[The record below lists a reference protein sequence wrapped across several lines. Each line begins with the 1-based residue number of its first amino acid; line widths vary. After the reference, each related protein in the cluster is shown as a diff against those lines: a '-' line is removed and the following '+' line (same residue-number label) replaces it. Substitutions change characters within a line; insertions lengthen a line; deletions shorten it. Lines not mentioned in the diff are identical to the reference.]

1 MSGPEIATSE
11 NPKVSYSVL
20 ILAPI
25 LHMNRLIS
33 ISLVAVLHVLGTG
46 ASPLVQALGSQQVDS
61 LVTMKRPAATAWEVA
76 APPVVD
82 GDVLDDPAWAMAL
95 PVSRFYQ
102 TRPDE
107 GQPSSQETEV
117 RIVYTQD
124 TLYLGVVCYD
134 EDPNAI
140 VVTEGGRDSPLSDTD
155 AFEIILDTYLDRQ
168 NGFLF
173 ATNPAGI
180 EYDAQITNEG
190 QGAVGGQRW
199 GNSPGRS
206 GAGFNLNWDG
216 SWEVQAR
223 VTDIGWSAEFAIP
236 FRTLRY
242 PRKNVQTWGLNFKR
256 SIRRRNETTYW
267 APLPRQYDLFRL
279 SLAGTLGG
287 IEIPNQRNLKVTP
300 YVLGEVRERT
310 SQENT
315 QWLGDMGADLKY
327 SLTPSLT
334 LDLTYNTD
342 FAQVEA
348 DAQQINL
355 DRFNLFFPEKRPFFL
370 ENAGLFAVGSP
381 QEIELF
387 FSRRI
392 GIGPAG
398 EQIPVLGGARITGK
412 AGGTDVGFLNM
423 QTQEVA
429 GASAN
434 NYTVA
439 RVRRELPNR
448 SYLGAMFT
456 NRQGTGEL
464 APADD
469 HNRTFAMDGRW
480 GIGESGQ
487 LAGFA
492 ARTVT
497 PEVDKREHAF
507 KFGGAI
513 NTQAWRLISNYTQV
527 GEGFNP
533 EMGFLRRR
541 DFRKV
546 DASIFHFYRPEDLWG
561 LLEIRPHA
569 SYQSFWN
576 FDGLQETGRVHAG
589 SHWEWRNGWGAETGM
604 NLIKEEVFTPFEI
617 VPGVVVPAGSYDDA
631 EGRWIINTD
640 MAAWLS
646 LRLTFTHGGFF
657 GGDRVG
663 TVTQVKFRLQETFSA
678 DLNWQWN
685 DIDLPGGDFVTNLA
699 RLRLN
704 YSFTPKMFLQS
715 LIQYN
720 DRDDLWSMN
729 LRYGWLQSA
738 NAGLFLVYNDSRGIE
753 SMRDTISDRSVLL
766 KFSWLFDLLD

>member
-1 MSGPEIATSE
+1 MKDCLRTGVYAAI
-11 NPKVSYSVL
+11 
-20 ILAPI
+20 
-25 LHMNRLIS
+25 
-33 ISLVAVLHVLGTG
+33 HVLGTTG
-46 ASPLVQALGSQQVDS
+46 FLFAQIGGEVETPGDDAMG
-61 LVTMKRPAATAWEVA
+61 RPVAVAREVE

-82 GDVLDDPAWAMAL
+82 GNVLDDPVWAVAD
-95 PVSRFYQ
+95 PVGAFYQ

-107 GQPSSQETEV
+107 GHPSSQVTEI
-117 RIVYTQD
+117 RIVYTED

-134 EDPNAI
+134 DDPDAI
-140 VVTEGGRDSPLSDTD
+140 IVTEGRRDSPLSDTD

-180 EYDAQITNEG
+180 EYDAHVTNQGEG
-190 QGAVGGQRW
+190 AGVQRW

-216 SWEVQAR
+216 SWEVQTR
-223 VTDIGWSAEFAIP
+223 VTEIGWSAEFAIP

-242 PRKNVQTWGLNFKR
+242 PQKDVQIWGLNFKR

-267 APLPRQYDLFRL
+267 ASLPRQYDLFRL
-279 SLAGTLGG
+279 SLAGTLTGM
-287 IEIPNQRNLKVTP
+287 EIPNQRNLKVTP
-300 YVLGEVRERT
+300 YVLGEVRERA
-310 SQENT
+310 SQQNM
-315 QWLGDMGADLKY
+315 QWLGDLGADLKY

-348 DAQQINL
+348 DVQQINL

-381 QEIELF
+381 QEVELF

-392 GIGPAG
+392 GIGPEG
-398 EQIPVLGGARITGK
+398 QQIPVLGGARITGK
-412 AGGTDVGFLNM
+412 VAGTDVGVLNM

-429 GASAN
+429 DITRAN

-456 NRQGTGEL
+456 NRQGSGDL
-464 APADD
+464 ALDED
-469 HNRTFAMDGRW
+469 HNRSIVVDGRW

-492 ARTVT
+492 ARTFT
-497 PEVDKREHAF
+497 PDLDRSEHAF
-507 KFGGAI
+507 KFGGTL
-513 NTQAWRLISNYTQV
+513 NTQAWRVDSSYMQV

-533 EMGFLRRR
+533 EMGFLRRQN
-541 DFRKV
+541 FRKMNV
-546 DASIFHFYRPEDLWG
+546 SIFNFYRPQDLMG

-576 FDGLQETGRVHAG
+576 FDGLQETGRLHAG

-604 NLIKEEVFTPFEI
+604 NLTKEAVLTPFEI
-617 VPGVVVPAGSYDDA
+617 FPGVVVPAGNYHDA
-631 EGRWIINTD
+631 EARWIINSD

-646 LRLTFTHGGFF
+646 LRLTLTHGGFF
-657 GGDRVG
+657 GGHRVG
-663 TVTQVKFRLQETFSA
+663 TVTQLKFRLRETFSA

-685 DIDLPGGDFVTNLA
+685 DIDLVGGDFVTNLA
-699 RLRLN
+699 QLRFN
-704 YSFTPKMFLQS
+704 YSFTPKIFLQS
-715 LIQYN
+715 LIQFN
-720 DRDDLWSMN
+720 DLDDLWSTN
-729 LRYGWLQSA
+729 LRFGWLQAA
-738 NAGLFLVYNDSRGIE
+738 NAGLFLVYNDSRGIQAR
-753 SMRDTISDRSVLL
+753 SDTISDRSLLL

>member
-1 MSGPEIATSE
+1 
-11 NPKVSYSVL
+11 
-20 ILAPI
+20 
-25 LHMNRLIS
+25 MNRLFRIGS
-33 ISLVAVLHVLGTG
+33 VAGIHALGTAVFLFAQTAGGLENVPLDARERPVAV
-46 ASPLVQALGSQQVDS
+46 A
-61 LVTMKRPAATAWEVA
+61 REVE
-76 APPVVD
+76 APPVLD
-82 GDVLDDPAWAMAL
+82 GNILDDPVWGVAS
-95 PVSRFYQ
+95 PVSDFYQ

-107 GQPSSQETEV
+107 GQPSSQNTEV
-117 RIVYTQD
+117 RIVYTRD

-134 EDPNAI
+134 DDPGSI
-140 VVTEGGRDSPLSDTD
+140 IVTEGRRDSSLSDTD

-180 EYDAQITNEG
+180 EYDAHVTNQGEG
-190 QGAVGGQRW
+190 AGTQRW

-216 SWEVQAR
+216 SWEVQTR
-223 VTDIGWSAEFAIP
+223 ITEIGWSAEFAIP
-236 FRTLRY
+236 FKTIRY
-242 PRKNVQTWGLNFKR
+242 PQRDVQTWGLNFKR

-267 APLPRQYDLFRL
+267 APLTRQYDLFRL

-287 IEIPNQRNLKVTP
+287 IEIPSQRNLKVTP
-300 YVLGEVRERT
+300 YVLGEVRERV
-310 SQENT
+310 SLENT
-315 QWLGDMGADLKY
+315 QWLGDLGADLKY

-348 DAQQINL
+348 DVQQINL

-387 FSRRI
+387 FSRQI

-398 EQIPVLGGARITGK
+398 EQIPVLGGARFTGK
-412 AGGTDVGFLNM
+412 VRGTDVGFLNM

-429 GASAN
+429 DVTQAN

-456 NRQGTGEL
+456 NRQGTGDL
-464 APADD
+464 APEGD
-469 HNRTFAMDGRW
+469 HNRSFAVDGRW

-492 ARTVT
+492 ARTFT
-497 PEVDKREHAF
+497 PDIDQQEHAF
-507 KFGGAI
+507 KFGGII
-513 NTQAWRLISNYTQV
+513 NTQAWRLESNYTQV
-527 GEGFNP
+527 GENFNP

-541 DFRKV
+541 DFRKMNFS
-546 DASIFHFYRPEDLWG
+546 AFHFYRPDDLWG

-576 FDGLQETGRVHAG
+576 FEGVQETGRFHAG

-604 NLIKEEVFTPFEI
+604 NLIKEEVVTPFEI
-617 VPGVVVPAGSYDDA
+617 FPGVVVPVGTYNDA
-631 EGRWIINTD
+631 EGRWIVNTD
-640 MAAWLS
+640 MAARLS

-729 LRYGWLQSA
+729 LRFGWLQAA

-753 SMRDTISDRSVLL
+753 SLRDAISDRSLLL
-766 KFSWLFDLLD
+766 KVSWLFDVLD

>member
-1 MSGPEIATSE
+1 
-11 NPKVSYSVL
+11 
-20 ILAPI
+20 
-25 LHMNRLIS
+25 MNRPIGIS
-33 ISLVAVLHVLGTG
+33 WLVVIHVLGTA
-46 ASPLVQALGSQQVDS
+46 ASLFAQTGGDLGTLS
-61 LVTMKRPAATAWEVA
+61 LDTMERPAAMAQGVTD
-76 APPVVD
+76 PPVVD
-82 GDVLDDPAWAMAL
+82 GDVLDDPAWAVARPL
-95 PVSRFYQ
+95 SSFYQ

-107 GQPSSQETEV
+107 GQPSSQKTEV
-117 RIVYTQD
+117 RIVYTRD
-124 TLYLGVVCYD
+124 TLYLGIVCYD
-134 EDPNAI
+134 EDPNSI
-140 VVTEGGRDSPLSDTD
+140 IVTEGRRDSPLGDTD

-180 EYDAQITNEG
+180 EYDAQVTNEG
-190 QGAVGGQRW
+190 EGATGAQRW

-223 VTDIGWSAEFAIP
+223 ITDIGWSAEFAIP

-242 PRKNVQTWGLNFKR
+242 PQKDVQTWGLNFKR

-279 SLAGTLGG
+279 SLAGTLDG
-287 IEIPNQRNLKVTP
+287 IEIPNQPNLKVTP
-300 YVLGEVRERT
+300 YLLGEVRER
-310 SQENT
+310 SSLENP
-315 QWLGDMGADLKY
+315 QWLGDVGADLKY

-381 QEIELF
+381 QEVELF

-392 GIGPAG
+392 GIGPSG

-423 QTQEVA
+423 QTQLVA
-429 GASAN
+429 GTPAT

-456 NRQGTGEL
+456 NRQGIGDQ
-464 APADD
+464 APAED
-469 HNRTFAMDGRW
+469 HNRSLVVDGRW

-492 ARTVT
+492 ARTFT
-497 PEVDKREHAF
+497 PEVDRPEHAF
-507 KFGGAI
+507 KFGGTI
-513 NTQAWRLISNYTQV
+513 NTQAWRLTSNYTQV

-541 DFRKV
+541 DFRKMDFSV
-546 DASIFHFYRPEDLWG
+546 FHFYRPEDLWG

-576 FDGLQETGRVHAG
+576 FDGLQETGRMHAG

-604 NLIKEEVFTPFEI
+604 NIIKEEVLTPFEI
-617 VPGVVVPAGSYDDA
+617 VPGVEVPAGTYDDE

-657 GGDRVG
+657 GGNRVG
-663 TVTQVKFRLQETFSA
+663 TVTQLKFRLQETFSA
-678 DLNWQWN
+678 DLNWEWN

-738 NAGLFLVYNDSRGIE
+738 NAGLFLVYNDTRGIE